1 MNVMLCLAKVGASLM
16 LNTLGKNFSR
26 QHFFFIII
34 FIFPKKPVLT
44 FHANCLQWR
53 PFAWNVKSCFLGKNK
68 KKRHQYVAC
77 LISPVTCKG
86 SRTPTFAVGTPMFC
100 NIQL

>member
-26 QHFFFIII
+26 QHFFLLLFS
-34 FIFPKKPVLT
+34 FLFFQKKK
-44 FHANCLQWR
+44 HWR
-53 PFAWNVKSCFLGKNK
+53 QFAWNVKSCFLGKNK

-77 LISPVTCKG
+77 LISPVTCEG

-100 NIQL
+100 NILL